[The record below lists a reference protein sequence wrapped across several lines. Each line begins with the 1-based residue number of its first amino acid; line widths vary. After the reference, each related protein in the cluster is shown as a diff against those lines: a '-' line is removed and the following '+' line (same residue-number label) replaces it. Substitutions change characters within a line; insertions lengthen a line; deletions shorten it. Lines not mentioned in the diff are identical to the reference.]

1 MEVAGMTQAT
11 PVWEYIAIKHERNV
25 THAASA
31 LGVDPSTLHRVMNS
45 GYVINGRLYT
55 TKREAK

>member
-1 MEVAGMTQAT
+1 MGRGMTQAL
-11 PVWEYIAIKHERNV
+11 PVWEYIATRHERNV

-45 GYVINGRLYT
+45 GYVINGKLYT
-55 TKREAK
+55 IKRKAK